1 MKKFIALLCII
12 AALFCLCACSDNT
25 PVDSRESFDTDE
37 KVVTE
42 GKHFTVS
49 KITGEDQIVKY
60 RYKVTDKDGKVLEEA
75 LCAELPRVAQVN
87 DSLIGIRF
95 TANNHVFVRYF
106 DVQKGLVSQSFKNA
120 FWGNDTL
127 VATNDYDNGHYFMVR
142 DIFDDDGYSC
152 KVEVDSDTWQIAVT
166 DSQVNTNGTALI
178 VKYVRGDGSASF
190 SQTYTVTLPL
200 E

>member
-1 MKKFIALLCII
+1 MKKIIALLCII
-12 AALFCLCACSDNT
+12 AALFCLCACSDNS
-25 PVDSRESFDTDE
+25 PVENRENSDADE
-37 KVVTE
+37 KIVTN

-49 KITGEDQIVKY
+49 EITGEDQIIKY
-60 RYKVTDKDGKVLEEA
+60 RYKVTDKDGNVLEDA

-142 DIFDDDGYSC
+142 DIFDDNGYC
-152 KVEVDSDTWQIAVT
+152 YKTEVDSDTWQITVT
-166 DSQVNTNGTALI
+166 DSQLNADGTALN
-178 VKYVRGDGSASF
+178 VKYVRGDGSTT